1 MVIMLYLKRI
11 FKCKNKEMLKL
22 APGVAL
28 GLKGVKNRLFLLG
41 ARTELGQQ
49 EASVGKGKQAQGLMQ
64 LF

>member
-28 GLKGVKNRLFLLG
+28 GLKGVKSRLFLLG
-41 ARTELGQQ
+41 AKTELGQQ
-49 EASVGKGKQAQGLMQ
+49 EASMGKGEQAPGQRR